1 MITPQTASLFF
12 ALLALAANAIVL
24 GALVLGIAAVVSER
38 GRAFAVRTRDEVAP
52 AAIWLAWIIATVST
66 LGSLYF
72 SEVANYPPCKLCWF
86 QRIGMY
92 PLSAVLLIA
101 ALRRDDSGGR
111 WYGGALALL
120 FLPVSAYHYLI
131 EWFPRLDAAAC
142 DPTTPCTLIWFRRF
156 GFVTIPYMALSG
168 FAAIAVLL
176 IVARTPRRRA
186 LSEEQA

>member
-1 MITPQTASLFF
+1 MITPKTASLFF

-24 GALVLGIAAVVSER
+24 GAIVLGVAALVSAR
-38 GRAFAVRTRDEVAP
+38 GRELAVRIRDELAP
-52 AAIWLAWIIATVST
+52 SAIWLAWIIATVST

-92 PLSAVLLIA
+92 PLSVILLIA
-101 ALRRDDSGGR
+101 ALRKDDAGGR
-111 WYGGALALL
+111 WYGAALALL

-131 EWFPRLDAAAC
+131 EWYPSLDAAAC

-156 GFVTIPYMALSG
+156 GFVTIPYMAMSG

-176 IVARTPRRRA
+176 IGARIPRRRA
-186 LSEEQA
+186 LSEEHA